1 MTQYIF
7 KQNIA
12 GSNDGIEV
20 VEYAKGSIVEGSQ
33 LSEYLTEKWLKSGVI
48 ELLKPEQEEEKEG
61 KSETEEPE
69 EELEE
74 IPEEVK
80 TENETETE
88 TSETGDEEVDDFL
101 NGKTDEVPEGTEEI
115 SEENALILEAK
126 ELLKPEQE
134 EEINSDRLKEIGVA
148 LNIPKMSNTVNPAKI
163 IEKIRKFIEEYDA
176 EKEKAE

>member
-74 IPEEVK
+74 IPEEVE

-88 TSETGDEEVDDFL
+88 TSGC
-101 NGKTDEVPEGTEEI
+101 
-115 SEENALILEAK
+115 
-126 ELLKPEQE
+126 
-134 EEINSDRLKEIGVA
+134 
-148 LNIPKMSNTVNPAKI
+148 
-163 IEKIRKFIEEYDA
+163 
-176 EKEKAE
+176 

>member
-48 ELLKPEQEEEKEG
+48 ELLKPEQEEE
-61 KSETEEPE
+61 
-69 EELEE
+69 
-74 IPEEVK
+74 
-80 TENETETE
+80 
-88 TSETGDEEVDDFL
+88 
-101 NGKTDEVPEGTEEI
+101 
-115 SEENALILEAK
+115 
-126 ELLKPEQE
+126 
-134 EEINSDRLKEIGVA
+134 INSDRLKEIGVA

-176 EKEKAE
+176 EK